1 MKAGILIAAVAA
13 ELLLGSASTSNAQTR
28 SVRTTWYWTP
38 GLCKSSLVKY
48 GMQFTDNRV
57 FHVANAFCVG
67 SGGVKTCEWSSGHR
81 YRLYD
86 RFVAFVRSY
95 DGVVRSFVLH
105 PTAKDGY
112 RADTFKVL
120 GRESDSTRFNTLVR
134 PIATALARIEQQK
147 GCAPYSP

>member
-1 MKAGILIAAVAA
+1 MKAGIFLATVATAALFCVTTSSAA
-13 ELLLGSASTSNAQTR
+13 TR
-28 SVRTTWYWTP
+28 SADTTWYWTP

-48 GMQFTDNRV
+48 GMQFTDGRV

-67 SGGVKTCEWSSGHR
+67 TGGMTTCEWSSGHR

-105 PTAKDGY
+105 PTARSAGY
-112 RADTFKVL
+112 RADSFKLL
-120 GRESDSTRFNTLVR
+120 GRESSGPRFTSLVK
-134 PIATALARIEQQK
+134 PIATALARLEQQK
-147 GCAPYSP
+147 GCGAYSP